1 MKLAPRRDVDSE
13 DRQPI
18 ESWFDDV
25 TQALQ
30 SVDVVTRLDYLSVII
45 ADADDEDESASGPTR
60 ERPCL
65 ATLAVC

>member
-1 MKLAPRRDVDSE
+1 MDAE

-30 SVDVVTRLDYLSVII
+30 SVDVITRLDYLSAII
-45 ADADDEDESASGPTR
+45 ADAIDDDESASGPTR
-60 ERPCL
+60 ERPYS
-65 ATLAVC
+65 ATLAVR